1 MNKIDVRKSQGH
13 KPHQYLGNIIVKSK
27 FLQCAYVLWAPPI
40 FGTFQ
45 GRKQLPKTGV
55 AKVDLSKSGVGG
67 KIQKNQSFCTAKVN
81 FQQKLGGNCPLHPPR
96 RLCPCFLRP
105 WLETK
110 IAHNC
115 YLTLTYKVDSIPTK
129 ENFYSLVDFD
139 ATLSILIIK
148 L

>member
-1 MNKIDVRKSQGH
+1 MAKSEFLYCKSQFSTETG
-13 KPHQYLGNIIVKSK
+13 G
-27 FLQCAYVLWAPPI
+27 
-40 FGTFQ
+40 
-45 GRKQLPKTGV
+45 QLPP
-55 AKVDLSKSGVGG
+55 S
-67 KIQKNQSFCTAKVN
+67 
-81 FQQKLGGNCPLHPPR
+81 PPR